1 MLNLLLGVL
10 TSSRSVVAVR
20 MSPKQKADLAASLR
34 NYNANNVVLAIGD
47 GTNDVGMI
55 LQSNVGVSVSSR
67 ESTRAESVSDFG
79 ISTFSHL

>member
-10 TSSRSVVAVR
+10 SSSRSVVAVR

-34 NYNANNVVLAIGD
+34 NYNPNNVVLAIGD

-67 ESTRAESVSDFG
+67 ESTRAESAADFG